1 MPTIFNPNIQ
11 TSQCSSSSHII
22 PLVTV
27 PRRSPEK
34 GIYQDDQYQ
43 SFMNY
48 NLIDKLSELT
58 NLVFPLLLSELT
70 NLVFPLLLFYSRKI
84 MTMPPF
90 TKLNLV
96 KNAHLKLQNAL
107 KLTRSYMKSS
117 FSKTVQF
124 LCYSE
129 FAKALI
135 VV

>member
-22 PLVTV
+22 SLVTV

-58 NLVFPLLLSELT
+58 T
-70 NLVFPLLLFYSRKI
+70 LVFPLLLFYSRKI

-117 FSKTVQF
+117 FSKAVQF